1 MTLEL
6 HAIWKPAALGEI
18 SELRKLFI
26 ILALPWETCEQQNEL
41 PVFLRTRLLQEV
53 KVVLGLSRG
62 LRAGGVVGSV
72 SGSLSLF
79 TPGAHQPRAGSCL
92 ILDST
97 WLPLSVP
104 AV

>member
-6 HAIWKPAALGEI
+6 HTVWKPAALGEK

-26 ILALPWETCEQQNEL
+26 ILALPWETCGQHHEL

-62 LRAGGVVGSV
+62 LRAGGVVGSA
-72 SGSLSLF
+72 SGSPSLS
-79 TPGAHQPRAGSCL
+79 TPGAHQPRASSCL

-97 WLPLSVP
+97 WLPLPMP